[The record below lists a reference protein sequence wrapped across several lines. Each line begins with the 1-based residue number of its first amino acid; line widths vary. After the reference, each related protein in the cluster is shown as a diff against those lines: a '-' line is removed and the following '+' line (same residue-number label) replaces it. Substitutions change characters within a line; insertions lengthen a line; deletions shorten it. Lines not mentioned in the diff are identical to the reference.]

1 MKKMTYEK
9 ALERLQ
15 AIAEKLDEGDLPLEE
30 SLKFFE
36 ESTELTDFCTK
47 SLQNAKLKIT
57 KLSQQNTDNN
67 EE

>member
-30 SLKFFE
+30 SLKLFE
-36 ESTELTDFCTK
+36 ASTELTDFCTK

-57 KLSQQNTDNN
+57 KLSQQNTDDN

>member
-1 MKKMTYEK
+1 MKKMTYEQ
-9 ALERLQ
+9 AIERLQ

-30 SLKFFE
+30 SLKLFE
-36 ESTELTDFCTK
+36 ESTALTDFCTK

-57 KLSQQNTDNN
+57 KLSDKNTADG

>member
-30 SLKFFE
+30 SLKLFE

-47 SLQNAKLKIT
+47 SL
-57 KLSQQNTDNN
+57 
-67 EE
+67 